1 MDLDT
6 EANRIKA
13 SVETLDTSV
22 LAVGLNCAKL
32 VKCFQA
38 ALEDQ
43 GGRNALQSLS
53 HEDRQIVKDCI
64 QDLNRHLLAI
74 KSHETWKDRKKA
86 ESQARGLHVL
96 MVCPRIAA
104 LTQVHVFPSALMIV
118 ANAERRCPRYSIG
131 ARESLLALVFV
142 FLLRE
147 AHVHPLVSL
156 SSEALQVQR

>member
-13 SVETLDTSV
+13 SVETLDNSV

-96 MVCPRIAA
+96 MSADVLAIRSVLKHSKFRDEWKAVQ
-104 LTQVHVFPSALMIV
+104 LTVLPETKI
-118 ANAERRCPRYSIG
+118 EIDY
-131 ARESLLALVFV
+131 
-142 FLLRE
+142 
-147 AHVHPLVSL
+147 
-156 SSEALQVQR
+156 